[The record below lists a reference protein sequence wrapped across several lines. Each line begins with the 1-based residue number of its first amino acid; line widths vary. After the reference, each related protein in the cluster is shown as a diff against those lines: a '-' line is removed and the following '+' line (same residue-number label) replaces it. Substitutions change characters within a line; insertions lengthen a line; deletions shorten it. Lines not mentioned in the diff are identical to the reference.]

1 MRTSAPDVA
10 VILPCLNEGNAIR
23 EVVGNFRKALPYAR
37 IYVFDNASTDDT
49 ATQAAL
55 AGAIVRRVRVPG
67 KGNVIRQAFAE
78 IDADIYVLADGD
90 GTYDASRAPE
100 LVALLWNDSL
110 DMVVG
115 ARDQTGA
122 SDAYRS
128 GHKAGN
134 RLFNWVVRTLF
145 ADGFTDIF
153 SGYRVFSR
161 PFVKSFPALA
171 TGFETE
177 TEMNVHAIQLGL
189 PCLEVPT
196 RYIKRVEGTA
206 SKLRTYRDGARIL
219 WFIVR
224 LTKHIKPLFLFS
236 ALALIAAFVSLG
248 LGLPVVFEFMETGL
262 VPRFPTAFAAG
273 SLMVIAVLSFAT
285 GLILDG
291 IAYAQKES
299 KRLAYLAID
308 RRAPVVEGVREG
320 QVVSAGSLPGS
331 ESLPPALAAEA
342 TRFMELIMARYEA
355 TRGMPQ

>member
-1 MRTSAPDVA
+1 MFAPDVA

-23 EVVGNFRKALPYAR
+23 NVVGDFRKALPHAR

-78 IDADIYVLADGD
+78 IDADVYVLADGD
-90 GTYDASRAPE
+90 GTYDASRAPD
-100 LVALLWNDSL
+100 LVASLWNDSF

-115 ARDQTGA
+115 SRDHANTV
-122 SDAYRS
+122 DAYRS
-128 GHKAGN
+128 GHQIGN
-134 RLFNWVVRTLF
+134 RLFNWVVQALF
-145 ADGFTDIF
+145 AKAFSDLF

-196 RYIKRVEGTA
+196 RYTKRVEGTA

-224 LTKHIKPLFLFS
+224 LIKHIKPLFLFS
-236 ALALIAAFVSLG
+236 SFGLLSVFLSLG
-248 LGLPVVFEFMETGL
+248 LGLPIVLEFIETGL

-285 GLILDG
+285 GLILDS

-299 KRLAYLAID
+299 KRLAYLAVS
-308 RRAPVVEGVREG
+308 RRMPVLEGLRLETARTPHDYEGRE
-320 QVVSAGSLPGS
+320 P
-331 ESLPPALAAEA
+331 LAAARPLDEK
-342 TRFMELIMARYEA
+342 RFIESILARYQTSRE
-355 TRGMPQ
+355 MPQ